1 MPDSLSASAPGFTGE
16 TQTSPV
22 QLTAV
27 RARDADELIPLIYHS
42 PVTDTIVW
50 DGPLSLAEFRA
61 NLAEL
66 EEQVRRGE
74 QHVFTLRSVPGH
86 IASGSARIRPDAE
99 QVRAELGLW
108 IGGPFQ
114 GQGYGTRGV
123 RELVRYGFEHLKLEK
138 IDAYVFTG
146 NCASR
151 RIFEKNGFS
160 LKGTIRS
167 ALQKRGQSVDEWL
180 FGLTRQEYFLWRDHI
195 VHLCVRLDWE
205 SAQTLGR
212 YQADSLQREGFIHC
226 SRPEQVLD
234 VANRFYRGV
243 PDLLILWID
252 LRKLSAEVRWESA
265 DGDDFPHV
273 YGGIDC
279 AAVSHAASF
288 YPDEDGFY
296 RSFPHLG

>member
-1 MPDSLSASAPGFTGE
+1 MPDTPSASAPGLTGE

-27 RARDADELIPLIYHS
+27 QARDADELFPLIYHS

-50 DGPLSLAEFRA
+50 DGPISLEEFRA
-61 NLAEL
+61 DLAAG

-74 QHVFTLRSVPGH
+74 RHLFTLRSVPGD
-86 IASGSARIRPDAE
+86 IAIGSASIRPDAE
-99 QVRAELGLW
+99 QVRADMGLW

-114 GQGYGTRGV
+114 GKGYGSRVV
-123 RELVRYGFEHLKLEK
+123 RELVKYGFEHLKLEK

-146 NCASR
+146 NWASR

-160 LKGTIRS
+160 LEETIRS
-167 ALQKRGQSVDEWL
+167 ALQKREQSVDEWL
-180 FGLTRQEYFLWRDHI
+180 FGLTRQEYFFWRDHI
-195 VHLCVRLDWE
+195 VHLCARLDWE
-205 SAQTLGR
+205 SAQTTGS
-212 YQADSLQREGFIHC
+212 YQPDSLHREGFIHC

-243 PDLLILWID
+243 SDLVLLWIEI
-252 LRKLSAEVRWESA
+252 RKLSSEVRWEST

-279 AAVSHAASF
+279 AAVNHAASF